1 MVTVYTKEEL
11 EQALKAKESHIR
23 IKGELAESIKKKIKR
38 QKTAKKIGIGT
49 AAVGV
54 AALIAA
60 PLTGGASLIAGAG
73 ATAMGLTAGPVTIS
87 MGELAIL
94 MGGIVTSIALLKG
107 YKKVKFNSDGSV
119 ELEK

>member
-11 EQALKAKESHIR
+11 EQALRAKESHIR
-23 IKGELAESIKKKIKR
+23 IKGELAEVIKKKVKR

-49 AAVGV
+49 AAIGA

-73 ATAMGLTAGPVTIS
+73 ATAMGLTVGTVTITVA
-87 MGELAIL
+87 ELAIL
-94 MGGIVTSIALLKG
+94 VGGTVAITAILKG
-107 YKKVKFNSDGSV
+107 YKKVKMNSDGSI

>member
-11 EQALKAKESHIR
+11 EQALRAKESHIR
-23 IKGELAESIKKKIKR
+23 IKGELAEVIKKKVKR
-38 QKTAKKIGIGT
+38 KKTAKKIGIGT
-49 AAVGV
+49 AAIGA

-73 ATAMGLTAGPVTIS
+73 ATAMGLTVGTVTITVA
-87 MGELAIL
+87 ELAIL
-94 MGGIVTSIALLKG
+94 VGGTVAITALLKG
-107 YKKVKFNSDGSV
+107 YKKVKMNSDGSI

>member
-11 EQALKAKESHIR
+11 EQALRAKESHIR
-23 IKGELAESIKKKIKR
+23 IKGELAEVIKKKVKR

-49 AAVGV
+49 AAIGA

-73 ATAMGLTAGPVTIS
+73 AMGLTIGTVTVS
-87 MGELAIL
+87 AAELAIL
-94 MGGIVTSIALLKG
+94 VGGTVAITALLKG
-107 YKKVKFNSDGSV
+107 YKKVKMNSDGSI

>member
-1 MVTVYTKEEL
+1 MVTVYTKEEI
-11 EQALKAKESHIR
+11 EQAPGAKESHIR
-23 IKGELAESIKKKIKR
+23 IKGELAEVIKKKVKR

-49 AAVGV
+49 AAIGA

-73 ATAMGLTAGPVTIS
+73 ATAMGLTVGTVTITVA
-87 MGELAIL
+87 ELAIL
-94 MGGIVTSIALLKG
+94 VGGTVAITALLKG
-107 YKKVKFNSDGSV
+107 YKKAKMNSDGSI

>member
-11 EQALKAKESHIR
+11 EQALRAKESHIR
-23 IKGELAESIKKKIKR
+23 IKGELAEVIKKKVKR

-49 AAVGV
+49 AAIGA

-73 ATAMGLTAGPVTIS
+73 ATAMGLTVGTVTITVA
-87 MGELAIL
+87 ELAIL
-94 MGGIVTSIALLKG
+94 VGGTVAITALLKG
-107 YKKVKFNSDGSV
+107 YKKAKMNSDGSI

>member
-11 EQALKAKESHIR
+11 EQALRAKESHIR
-23 IKGELAESIKKKIKR
+23 IKGELAEVIKKKVKR

-49 AAVGV
+49 AAIGA

-73 ATAMGLTAGPVTIS
+73 ATAMGLTVGTVTITVA
-87 MGELAIL
+87 ELAIL
-94 MGGIVTSIALLKG
+94 VGGTVAITALLKG
-107 YKKVKFNSDGSV
+107 YKKVKMNSDGSI

>member
-11 EQALKAKESHIR
+11 EQALRAKESHIQ
-23 IKGELAESIKKKIKR
+23 IKGELAEVIKKKVKR

-49 AAVGV
+49 AAIGA

-73 ATAMGLTAGPVTIS
+73 ETAMGLASATVTVS
-87 MGELAIL
+87 AAELAIL
-94 MGGIVTSIALLKG
+94 VGGTVAITALLKG
-107 YKKVKFNSDGSV
+107 YKKVKMNSDGSI

>member
-49 AAVGV
+49 AAIGA

-73 ATAMGLTAGPVTIS
+73 ATAMGLTVGTVTITVA
-87 MGELAIL
+87 ELAIL
-94 MGGIVTSIALLKG
+94 VGGTVAITALLKG
-107 YKKVKFNSDGSV
+107 YKKVKMNSDGSI